1 VKIFSHKGKVKHA
14 VEVAALEIRRDALD
28 MAFKLRGMYAPVQV
42 EQENKQTV
50 KCIVIDVP
58 RPKRPIPPPTMV
70 TLAEPVEVETPAAS
84 KTQAQL
90 ESEIKRAKDEE
101 KKKFQ

>member
-1 VKIFSHKGKVKHA
+1 MTDA
-14 VEVAALEIRRDALD
+14 VQMADNRARVDALD
-28 MAFKLRGMYAPVQV
+28 MAFRLLGMYAPTQVQ
-42 EQENKQTV
+42 QENKQPV
-50 KCIVIDVP
+50 KVIVLDVP

-70 TLAEPVEVETPAAS
+70 TLAKPVQAETPAAS

-101 KKKFQ
+101 KKKLQ